1 MHPSAGFDRGL
12 DHFAVLIDDVTAPV
26 KDVGARTIGT
36 ILANNESLDR
46 LVIGRR
52 AFLTCHFDDRPGHRY
67 FFGGTCPLPFTLRL
81 WLRKCQRRQQCATD
95 ENGNRFLHIIPPID
109 VDGDGWLPFT
119 KGFWSAC
126 CTKFRFLSSLAYL
139 LQS

>member
-12 DHFAVLIDDVTAPV
+12 DHFALLVEDVTAPV
-26 KDVGARTIGT
+26 KDVGARSIGT

-52 AFLTCHFDDRPGHRY
+52 AFLSCHFDDRSGHRY

-81 WLRKCQRRQQCATD
+81 WLRKCQRRQQCAAD
-95 ENGNRFLHIIPPID
+95 EDGNWFLHVI
-109 VDGDGWLPFT
+109 
-119 KGFWSAC
+119 
-126 CTKFRFLSSLAYL
+126 L
-139 LQS
+139 LLMLMLCVTVGYPLQRD